1 MFSHEK
7 SQSRYCIIMVQDTRE
22 SEVMDLDIK
31 RLQRTL
37 DQLNEYGS
45 EGEGINRLAYTEEE
59 QEAKNFFMELCKKEG
74 MTVRLDTAGNIIAR
88 REGENPSLPAVAFG
102 SHIDTVYEG
111 GKYDGAV
118 GVVTA
123 LEIVRSLND
132 KEIKTEHPLEIIS
145 FACEESARFGYS
157 TIGSKAMTG
166 LLSGDYENLQDKKGV
181 YLKEELSKY
190 SLNMEEAKRPKEE
203 LEVFFEIHI
212 EQGPLLE
219 ETGKKIGIVTG
230 IAAPVRFKL
239 LVSGLAS
246 HSGTTPMK
254 YRKDAL
260 LGASEI
266 ALALEQAALE
276 EEQHDTVAT
285 VGVCE
290 VKPGAMNIVPGLV
303 EMKIDIRGVSRESR
317 SRVVEK
323 LRLAVEQAE
332 KKRGLSVST
341 ALLAEEAPVEIEEKV
356 VESLKETAERLN
368 IPHLLMPS
376 GAGHDAMN
384 MAQLCPT
391 GLLFIPSKDGLSH
404 NPEEYSSI
412 EDIGIG
418 AQLLEEEVLKW
429 AKVVKKAER

>member
-1 MFSHEK
+1 
-7 SQSRYCIIMVQDTRE
+7 
-22 SEVMDLDIK
+22 MDLDIK
-31 RLQRTL
+31 RLQTTL
-37 DQLNEYGS
+37 EQLNEYGN
-45 EGEGINRLAYTEEE
+45 EGQGINRLAYTEEE

-74 MTVRLDTAGNIIAR
+74 MSVRLDTAGNIIAR
-88 REGENPSLPAVAFG
+88 REGQDPSLPAVAFG

-118 GVVTA
+118 GVVAA
-123 LEIVRSLND
+123 LEVIRSLND
-132 KEIKTEHPLEIIS
+132 KKIKTAHPLEIIS

-166 LLSGDYENLQDKKGV
+166 LLSGDYENLRDKDGV

-190 SLNMEEAKRPKEE
+190 SLNLEEAKRPKEE

-212 EQGPLLE
+212 EQGPALE

-230 IAAPVRFKL
+230 IAAPTRFKL
-239 LVSGLAS
+239 LVKGLAS

-266 ALALEQAALE
+266 ALALEEQAME
-276 EEQHDTVAT
+276 EEQYDTVAT
-285 VGVCE
+285 VGVCD

-303 EMKIDIRGVSRESR
+303 EMKVDIRGVSEESKA
-317 SRVVEK
+317 RVIEKLQSAVEK
-323 LRLAVEQAE
+323 AE
-332 KKRGLSVST
+332 AKRGLEITST
-341 ALLAEEAPVEIEEKV
+341 VLAEETPVQLEERV
-356 VESLKETAERLN
+356 IDSLKETADKLG
-368 IPHLLMPS
+368 HSYLLMPS

-384 MAQLCPT
+384 MAHLCPT
-391 GLLFIPSKDGLSH
+391 GMLFIPSKDGLSH
-404 NPEEYSSI
+404 NPQEYSSI

-418 AQLLEEEVLKW
+418 AELLEEEIMKW
-429 AKVVKKAER
+429 AKVVKEAER